1 MSSWPERKFQASAIS
16 ITGKLGTASTA
27 LRNHNATV
35 IRFKCPVP
43 WKKGSLF
50 VRFVQV
56 FITQTA
62 TAEENRKKSATSWS
76 MIHDFSLILPKE
88 FTSRNLPNVY
98 NMETFSISFC
108 FPLSLSAF
116 CLWLQTDF
124 WQMTLHIV
132 IIMLNFKFIVFGG
145 FGCKQQTR
153 NPMY

>member
-1 MSSWPERKFQASAIS
+1 MSSWPERKFQASSIS
-16 ITGKLGTASTA
+16 ITGKLGKAFTA

-43 WKKGSLF
+43 WKKDHFSCNLF
-50 VRFVQV
+50 RFSSHRQ
-56 FITQTA
+56 QLL
-62 TAEENRKKSATSWS
+62 KKSTTSWS